1 MRAKIEPPH
10 LKKKNFPQGSN
21 KTQTNPWAK
30 KKEFQGKSLA
40 ENFEN
45 LQEQRGMAVAIKPGE
60 NHDGWKRQVNKLKS
74 C

>member
-10 LKKKNFPQGSN
+10 QKKKIPQGSN

-40 ENFEN
+40 ENSEN
-45 LQEQRGMAVAIKPGE
+45 LQQQKGMAVTIKPGE
-60 NHDGWKRQVNKLKS
+60 NQVG
-74 C
+74 